1 MAEMTVSGASDDLI
15 HVQGVEGADEF
26 NKVSGHWVGLVEAP
40 NGESAYLYVDYR
52 TNVGCWT
59 AALGLVEEDSALPEW
74 PVRVEASEVCAYS
87 TLTTFTVPDGTR
99 ITEV

>member
-1 MAEMTVSGASDDLI
+1 MAEMTVSGSGDDLI
-15 HVQGVEGADEF
+15 HVNGVDGGDEF

-40 NGESAYLYVDYR
+40 NGDSAFLYVDYR
-52 TNVGCWT
+52 GNTGCWT
-59 AALGLVEEDSALPEW
+59 AALGLIDEGETLPDW
-74 PVRVEASEVCAYS
+74 PVRVQTSETCAYS